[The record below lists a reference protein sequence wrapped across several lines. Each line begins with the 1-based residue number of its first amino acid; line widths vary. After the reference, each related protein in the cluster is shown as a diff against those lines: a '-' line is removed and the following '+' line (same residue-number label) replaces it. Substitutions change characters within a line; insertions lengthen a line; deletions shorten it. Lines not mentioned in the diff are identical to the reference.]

1 MDEEQR
7 KHIEEL
13 ATWKKEAKAAQEKVR
28 VHFVCLLYMIE
39 KRVRNGLNGRAFC
52 YIVNLFLPIVKEAM
66 LWVFL
71 NWGSQLCRL
80 KLRLSLKCLL
90 LNTKRSF
97 KAGFHMIATIA
108 AIAGKN
114 VL

>member
-39 KRVRNGLNGRAFC
+39 KRVR
-52 YIVNLFLPIVKEAM
+52 
-66 LWVFL
+66 
-71 NWGSQLCRL
+71 GS
-80 KLRLSLKCLL
+80 
-90 LNTKRSF
+90 
-97 KAGFHMIATIA
+97 A
-108 AIAGKN
+108 
-114 VL
+114 